1 MNHFIQ
7 SIWKNRTV
15 LILILPVFYFFAGL
29 YIKLILDDPSL
40 RSIDPDYAYFISGL
54 NISEG
59 IFKLTHIDHPGTPLQ
74 YLIALVIK
82 AVHLFRSNPDAT
94 MDVLTNPD
102 LYLTIVN
109 ITITIIVALSLFIAG
124 KYVYKKTNSILYAML
139 IQTVPF
145 VTYIWY
151 EIVGRIISELLMPL
165 PIVALSVLLIDY
177 IYSEKEKMEDPQ
189 LLTMS
194 IILAFALSLKL
205 TLAPL
210 VIIPL
215 VIVKT
220 WKKKLFVLSLTL
232 LFFLIIA
239 IPVTLQPERFFHWTK
254 NLFMHSGYYGSGE
267 KNIVDPN
274 LFIENFSKIIHLE
287 KSFSYLVV
295 LLTLI
300 SFIAFIWFR
309 KRLNMQISKKL
320 LVTFGV
326 LLLILVQILMI
337 GKHYSPRYF
346 IPAVLFS
353 PLLVFLLIEITK
365 EFNTS
370 KFLNVILMSLL
381 AVYLGWHIQRQLFTI
396 GYTSETFQNQIDA
409 RKVTRGVVNTFEKES
424 IKIIVSQ
431 DYGSPFPEYA
441 LHFSTVW
448 SAASARERYREIL
461 GKIFPNTYQ
470 YTTWDGN
477 FIYWGEPLNPEKIVA
492 ESIPVY
498 LYLEKDSEELYQ
510 KSIDKIFPNQEQFK
524 VNAEHIFT
532 NSLNGE
538 VLIRLNVESDY

>member
-1 MNHFIQ
+1 MNRLLQ
-7 SIWKNRTV
+7 SIWKTRYV
-15 LILILPVFYFFAGL
+15 LILILPMFYFFAGL

-54 NISEG
+54 NMSEG

-94 MDVLTNPD
+94 MDVLANPD

-109 ITITIIVALSLFIAG
+109 ITITSIVAISLFIAG
-124 KYVYKKTNSILYAML
+124 NLVFRKTNSVLYAML

-165 PIVALSVLLIDY
+165 PIIALSVLIIDY
-177 IYSEKEKMEDPQ
+177 IYSEKEKMEGPQ

-194 IILAFALSLKL
+194 IILAFALTLKL

-210 VIIPL
+210 LLIPL

-220 WKKKLFVLSLTL
+220 WKKKIYVLSLTL

-239 IPVTLQPERFFHWTK
+239 VPVTLQPERFFNWTK
-254 NLFMHSGYYGSGE
+254 NLFLHSGYYGSGE

-274 LFIENFSKIIHLE
+274 LFIENFYKILYLE

-295 LLTLI
+295 FLTLI

-309 KRLNMQISKKL
+309 KRLNSQVSKKL
-320 LVTFGV
+320 QVSFGV
-326 LLLILVQILMI
+326 LLLILVQIIMI

-346 IPAVLFS
+346 IPAVMFS
-353 PLLVFLLIEITK
+353 PLLVFLLIEIIK

-370 KFLNVILMSLL
+370 KILNVILMSLL
-381 AVYLGWHIQRQLFTI
+381 AVYLGWHIQQQLFTI
-396 GYTSETFQNQIDA
+396 GYTSDTFQNQIDA
-409 RKVTRGVVNTFEKES
+409 RKVTRGVINTFEKES

-461 GKIFPNTYQ
+461 GKIFPYTYQ

-477 FIYWGEPLNPEKIVA
+477 FIHWGEPFDQSKIV
-492 ESIPVY
+492 SGNIPVY
-498 LYLEKDSEELYQ
+498 LYLENNSAELYQ
-510 KSIDKIFPNQEQFK
+510 KAIEKIFP
-524 VNAEHIFT
+524 VNELYTIDAGHIFT
-532 NSLNGE
+532 NSVNGE
-538 VLIRLNVESDY
+538 AIYKVNLRQK